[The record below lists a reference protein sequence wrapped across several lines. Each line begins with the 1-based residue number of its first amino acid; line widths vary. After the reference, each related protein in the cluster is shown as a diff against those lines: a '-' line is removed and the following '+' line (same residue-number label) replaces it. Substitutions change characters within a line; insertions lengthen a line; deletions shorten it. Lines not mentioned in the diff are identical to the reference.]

1 MTTTGPSRKNQVS
14 GGSPASFGALLPA
27 GAWLRNPA
35 LRSWP
40 LLLFVL
46 LVAVPPVGLVII
58 GPTPTMSTFDDAAW
72 LYAAYFAFAWLL
84 LIGVIVRPAAV
95 TRQLLV
101 LVVVISL
108 VTQVPIALAIE
119 KANPT
124 NFNSL
129 ASTILTTGLPEELAK
144 AIPVLVIALM
154 LRNRLSPVDY
164 LFLGAVSGL
173 VFGASEVVH
182 YITNGAGISQAGA
195 GIVIL
200 NYVWRFLTDPI
211 THACWAGLTGYFIGL
226 AVSGRYRWYRV
237 GWIGLLMAMVLH
249 GLNDWTPV
257 NGHWTWVLLVAVSG
271 ILFVGYAKG
280 GPHQAAFGVGPAPS
294 PGATAPAATA
304 PAATAPAATAP
315 AATAPAPAPAG
326 AWYGARQAAASA
338 PTASAPTASAPTA
351 ASASHAGASAQPAA
365 PAGSSAT
372 RPVGAASGRGGWW
385 QGLAAPPASGA
396 GPVVSAPPPAQRSK
410 PWWEE

>member
-1 MTTTGPSRKNQVS
+1 MTSTGSSRKNRS
-14 GGSPASFGALLPA
+14 GGGSPGSFGALLPVQ
-27 GAWLRNPA
+27 AWLRNPA
-35 LRSWP
+35 MRSWP

-46 LVAVPPVGLVII
+46 LVAVPPAGLVII
-58 GPTPTMSTFDDAAW
+58 GPTPTMSSFDDAAW

-101 LVVVISL
+101 LVVAVSL

-129 ASTILTTGLPEELAK
+129 VSTILTTGLPEELAK
-144 AIPVLVIALM
+144 AIPVVVIALL
-154 LRNRLSPVDY
+154 LRSRLSPVDY

-182 YITNGAGISQAGA
+182 YFTNGAGIGPGSSA

-226 AVSGRYRWYRV
+226 AVSGRYRWYMV

-249 GLNDWTPV
+249 GLNDWAPV
-257 NGHWTWVLLVAVSG
+257 NGHGAWVVVVAVSG
-271 ILFVGYAKG
+271 ILFAGYAKA
-280 GPHQAAFGVGPAPS
+280 GPAQAAAQVAPAPS
-294 PGATAPAATA
+294 HGAAAPVGPFATSA
-304 PAATAPAATAP
+304 PPA
-315 AATAPAPAPAG
+315 APAPAG
-326 AWYGARQAAASA
+326 AWYGARQAAAAASVPPGTAPQHAPSA
-338 PTASAPTASAPTA
+338 PAPVP
-351 ASASHAGASAQPAA
+351 QPAA
-365 PAGSSAT
+365 
-372 RPVGAASGRGGWW
+372 AANGRGGWW
-385 QGLAAPPASGA
+385 QSLAAPPAPA
-396 GPVVSAPPPAQRSK
+396 AQPAPTVASAPTMPGTPTGQRSK

>member
-1 MTTTGPSRKNQVS
+1 MTTTGPSRKNQAA
-14 GGSPASFGALLPA
+14 GGSPGSFGALLPA
-27 GAWLRNPA
+27 GAWLRHPA

-46 LVAVPPVGLVII
+46 LVAVPPIGLVII

-108 VTQVPIALAIE
+108 VTQVPLALAIE

-129 ASTILTTGLPEELAK
+129 PSTILTTGLPEELAK
-144 AIPVLVIALM
+144 AIPVVVIALI

-271 ILFVGYAKG
+271 ILFVGYAKA
-280 GPHQAAFGVGPAPS
+280 GPDQAALFASAAPS
-294 PGATAPAATA
+294 PPAAAHAAAAPAAA
-304 PAATAPAATAP
+304 S
-315 AATAPAPAPAG
+315 APAPAG

-338 PTASAPTASAPTA
+338 QPTA
-351 ASASHAGASAQPAA
+351 ASAPPAALPATQPA
-365 PAGSSAT
+365 
-372 RPVGAASGRGGWW
+372 GAASGRGGWW
-385 QGLAAPPASGA
+385 QNLAAPPVPPVPHASGA
-396 GPVVSAPPPAQRSK
+396 GPTVAAPPPAQRSK
-410 PWWEE
+410 PWWE

>member
-1 MTTTGPSRKNQVS
+1 MTTTGPSRKNQA
-14 GGSPASFGALLPA
+14 GDGSRGSFGALGFFGELLPVR
-27 GAWLRNPA
+27 AWLRNPA

-40 LLLFVL
+40 LVLFVL
-46 LVAVPPVGLVII
+46 LVAVPPIGLVII
-58 GPTPTMSTFDDAAW
+58 GPTPSVSTFDDAAW

-95 TRQLLV
+95 TRQLLA

-129 ASTILTTGLPEELAK
+129 PSTILTAGLPEELAK
-144 AIPVLVIALM
+144 AIPVVAVALM

-182 YITNGAGISQAGA
+182 YITNGAGIGQAGA

-226 AVSGRYRWYRV
+226 AVSGRYRWYQV

-249 GLNDWTPV
+249 GLNDWEPV
-257 NGHWTWVLLVAVSG
+257 NAHFPWIIVVAVSG
-271 ILFVGYAKG
+271 ILFVGYAKA
-280 GPHQAAFGVGPAPS
+280 GPAQAAFHAVPAPS
-294 PGATAPAATA
+294 PAATA
-304 PAATAPAATAP
+304 SSANASAGTAA
-315 AATAPAPAPAG
+315 APAPAG
-326 AWYGARQAAASA
+326 AWYMAQHAPGSAPPAASG
-338 PTASAPTASAPTA
+338 PPPA
-351 ASASHAGASAQPAA
+351 ASGSPMPQSA
-365 PAGSSAT
+365 
-372 RPVGAASGRGGWW
+372 GAASGRGGWW
-385 QGLAAPPASGA
+385 QNLAPPSAPTVPSAVGAPPA
-396 GPVVSAPPPAQRSK
+396 AQRSK